1 MNTNRYTFISKISGK
16 PAKIG
21 SASTRDK
28 ARAIKNITTRDVVI
42 FDRKLGRVVR

>member
-1 MNTNRYTFISKISGK
+1 MHTNRYTFISKISGK

-21 SASTRDK
+21 SASTREK

>member
-1 MNTNRYTFISKISGK
+1 MTNRYTFISKISGK

-21 SASTRDK
+21 SASTREK

>member
-1 MNTNRYTFISKISGK
+1 MRNRYTFVSKISGK

-21 SASTRDK
+21 SASTREK

>member
-42 FDRKLGRVVR
+42 FDRKLQRVVR

>member
-1 MNTNRYTFISKISGK
+1 MTMNRYTFISKISGK

-21 SASTRDK
+21 SASTREK

>member
-1 MNTNRYTFISKISGK
+1 MTMNRYTFISKISGK

>member
-1 MNTNRYTFISKISGK
+1 MRNRYSFVSKISGK

-28 ARAIKNITTRDVVI
+28 ARAIKNVTTRDVAI
-42 FDRKLGRVVR
+42 YDRKLGRVVR

>member
-1 MNTNRYTFISKISGK
+1 MTNRYTFISKVSGK